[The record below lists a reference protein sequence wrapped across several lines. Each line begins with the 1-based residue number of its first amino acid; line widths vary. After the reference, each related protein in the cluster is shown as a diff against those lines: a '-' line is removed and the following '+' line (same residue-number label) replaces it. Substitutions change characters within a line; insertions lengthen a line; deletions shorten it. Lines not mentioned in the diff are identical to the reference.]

1 MYFWLFLIM
10 RDLFIYGHSV
20 LRQASAGINFEKEM
34 FTVGFGNLNIL
45 NYLGN

>member
-10 RDLFIYGHSV
+10 RELFSYGHFV

-34 FTVGFGNLNIL
+34 FTIGFGNLKIL
-45 NYLGN
+45 NYSVN